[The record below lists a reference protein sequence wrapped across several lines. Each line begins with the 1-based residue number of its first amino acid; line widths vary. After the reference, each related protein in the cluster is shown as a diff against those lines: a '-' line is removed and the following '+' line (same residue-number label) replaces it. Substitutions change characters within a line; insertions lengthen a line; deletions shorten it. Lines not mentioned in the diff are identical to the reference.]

1 MTSFFIGFGFIP
13 LSPPPTPPCNV
24 GPQKGLITTQ
34 FAQNLTLCGVGGEGS
49 LVLPI
54 SLERSQPF

>member
-1 MTSFFIGFGFIP
+1 MTIFFIGFGFIP
-13 LSPPPTPPCNV
+13 LSPQPPPPPPCNV

-49 LVLPI
+49 LVLLTSTP
-54 SLERSQPF
+54 